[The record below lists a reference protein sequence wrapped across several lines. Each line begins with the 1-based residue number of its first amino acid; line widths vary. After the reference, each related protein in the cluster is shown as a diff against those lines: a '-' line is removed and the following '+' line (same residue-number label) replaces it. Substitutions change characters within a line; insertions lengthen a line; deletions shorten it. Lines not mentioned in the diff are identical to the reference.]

1 MSWRNIRLIYAREIR
16 DQLRDRRTLFMIAVL
31 PLLLYPLLGMSVFQ
45 LSQFL
50 RKAEPKVMVIGRD
63 ELKAGGDLPPLIEGN
78 HFASELFGD
87 ENAANW
93 LHLEFASDAAPAQ
106 LPDGQKASA
115 SEQRERDRR
124 ARARAIE
131 TAEERLK
138 TGEVQ
143 VVLVFPENFGAR
155 LHELRSQIKARAGGT
170 NGKLPLASEAVEIPK
185 PQLLQ
190 NSGKEKSRVA
200 HMQVEHVVKA
210 WIGQI
215 QRENLVASR
224 VPANV
229 AKPFE
234 FETEDVAGKNQQQ
247 ALLWSKVLPFV
258 LFIWA
263 LTGAFYP
270 AVDLCAG
277 EKERGTL
284 ETLLSSPARRIEI
297 VWGKLLT
304 VMTFST
310 ATAVLN
316 LTSLGFTA
324 RYVISELSLIPS
336 ADIGGLEMPPIS
348 AGLWLLAAL
357 LPMSALFSALCLAC
371 AAFARSTKEGQYYL
385 MPLLLVSMPLMMLP
399 MAPGTELNLGNSLIP
414 VTGVVLLV
422 MSLVQGDYLEAL
434 RFVVP
439 VCGITLICCHLAIR
453 WAVYQ
458 FNQEAVLFRESER
471 LDPRRWIVHLI
482 RDRRETPSLA
492 EGIFCAVL
500 IFVIQFFMNVAIA
513 ANAPAEK
520 GFGYLASV
528 LFVSQVV
535 CIALPAVFM
544 SMMLT
549 GRPLKTLLLDRL
561 PSAATCVVAVL
572 LAICLHPLGLQVAE
586 WIRRLYPVQ
595 EQVMNELGSFQELL
609 KTAPYVWLPYA
620 MLAVLPAFCEE
631 LAFRGFI
638 LSGLRRVGSKRW
650 AIGLT
655 AVFFGMAHGVIQQS
669 IGAAAL
675 GLVLGYIAVQAGS
688 LIPCM
693 LFHMTYNS
701 LMFSTQLWPQLAEKW
716 PVLGHLFH
724 PTAARLVDKGD
735 GTGIVRVPPQFEHYH
750 WPVIVIGAA
759 IAAALFV
766 WLHRLPYQATREEQ
780 IGEAR
785 ARQPHHPLAAGAS
798 SSAE

>member
-50 RKAEPKVMVIGRD
+50 RKSEPKVVVVGAE
-63 ELKAGGDLPPLIEGN
+63 ELNPGGEIPALIDGD
-78 HFASELFGD
+78 HFAADLFGD
-87 ENAANW
+87 ENGSDW
-93 LHLEFASDAAPAQ
+93 LHIEFAKTPAKESKSVKSPKVVAIDKSANTAADRQ
-106 LPDGQKASA
+106 RTLESA
-115 SEQRERDRR
+115 E
-124 ARARAIE
+124 A
-131 TAEERLK
+131 RLK

-143 VVLVFPENFGAR
+143 AVLIFPDGFGKQ
-155 LHELRSQIKARAGGT
+155 LNELRSQIKAHASGT
-170 NGKLPLASEAVEIPK
+170 DGKAAAALPSAIEIPK
-185 PQLLQ
+185 PRIQY
-190 NSGKEKSRVA
+190 NAGKEKSRVA
-200 HMQVEHVVKA
+200 HLQVEHVVEMWRA
-210 WIGQI
+210 QI
-215 QRENLVASR
+215 QRQNLVASR

-229 AKPFE
+229 TRPFDLVSQ
-234 FETEDVAGKNQQQ
+234 DVAERGQQQ
-247 ALLWSKVLPFV
+247 ALIWSKVLPFV

-324 RYVISELSLIPS
+324 RYVISQLSLLPT
-336 ADIGGLEMPPIS
+336 ADAKESLALPPIS
-348 AGLWLLAAL
+348 SALWLIAAL

-422 MSLVQGDYLEAL
+422 MALVQGDFADAL
-434 RFVVP
+434 RYFVP

-458 FNQEAVLFRESER
+458 FNQESVLFRESER
-471 LDPRRWIVHLI
+471 LDPKRWIVHLI
-482 RDRRETPSLA
+482 RDRQETPSLA
-492 EGIFCAVL
+492 EACFCVVL
-500 IFVIQFFMNVAIA
+500 IYVIQFFMQVAMA
-513 ANAPAEK
+513 ANVPAAPDFRYVAM
-520 GFGYLASV
+520 SI
-528 LFVSQVV
+528 FVSQVV
-535 CIALPAVFM
+535 CFALPAVLM
-544 SMMLT
+544 AVMLT

-561 PSAATCVVAVL
+561 PNPAACGVAIL
-572 LAICLHPLGLQVAE
+572 LALVMHPFGLQLVN
-586 WIRRLYPVQ
+586 WIRELYPVQ
-595 EQVMNELGSFQELL
+595 EQIQNELTDFARLL
-609 KTAPYVWLPYA
+609 ESARYPWLPWVI
-620 MLAVLPAFCEE
+620 MAVVPAVCEE

-638 LSGLRRVGSKRW
+638 LSGLRHLGSKRW
-650 AIGLT
+650 AIGLA
-655 AVFFGMAHGVIQQS
+655 AVCFGMAHGIIQQS
-669 IGAAAL
+669 LSAAAL
-675 GLVLGYIAVQAGS
+675 GTIIGYIAVQTGS
-688 LIPCM
+688 LLPCM
-693 LFHMTYNS
+693 LFHVTYNGV
-701 LMFSTQLWPQLAEKW
+701 MFSTALLPGLAQKY
-716 PVLGHLFH
+716 PALGVLFH
-724 PTAARLVDKGD
+724 EKAQGQIL
-735 GTGIVRVPPQFEHYH
+735 YH
-750 WPVIVIGAA
+750 WPVLVFCAA
-759 IAAALFV
+759 VASVLFV

-780 IGEAR
+780 IGDAR
-785 ARQPHHPLAAGAS
+785 ARQQHHPLAATVPSTAD
-798 SSAE
+798 